1 MAWPLVAL
9 ICEETLMYLEIVVQ
23 GNLHLL
29 GGRALCPIIALS
41 GLQVRF

>member
-1 MAWPLVAL
+1 MAWPLIAL
-9 ICEETLMYLEIVVQ
+9 ICKETLMYLEIVVQ

-29 GGRALCPIIALS
+29 GGRALCPITAPS